1 GVYEELAGLLI
12 ELEAKRYHEFERRP
26 GGWRG
31 PRDFRIAAT
40 RQESAVIRSFV
51 LEPVDGGPV
60 ADHAP
65 GQYIGVRLTLDGEPL
80 YRHYSLS
87 ALPNGRSYRISVK
100 REPEGRASRHLHDA
114 MGVGDTLALPPAG
127 DLTLY
132 EGDEPL
138 LLASGG
144 VGQTPLLPMARQAL
158 AQGRRMVY
166 LHAALDPDH
175 HAFRDEVAALAEAHQ
190 QRLRTVTV
198 HERGD
203 DADHVGRVDREL
215 LAHYLPAGGR
225 CYFVGPQGF
234 MTVVD
239 RALEALGV
247 PAERRHYEHFG
258 PARHPS
264 PPAKNRPR
272 MTSVNELWKG

>member
-1 GVYEELAGLLI
+1 
-12 ELEAKRYHEFERRP
+12 
-26 GGWRG
+26 
-31 PRDFRIAAT
+31 
-40 RQESAVIRSFV
+40 
-51 LEPVDGGPV
+51 
-60 ADHAP
+60 
-65 GQYIGVRLTLDGEPL
+65 
-80 YRHYSLS
+80 
-87 ALPNGRSYRISVK
+87 
-100 REPEGRASRHLHDA
+100 

-175 HAFRDEVAALAEAHQ
+175 HAFRDEVAALAEAHP

-258 PARHPS
+258 PSRPPTPPESRSPHSATPVSASEKSPQDDFGQRAVERLGARS
-264 PPAKNRPR
+264 STPAINQPVQVAGVQQQTPGQRPLPDPTNR
-272 MTSVNELWKG
+272 